1 MKNEE
6 IHKLL
11 GGYATNTLTESERR
25 ALFEAALEDQELFN
39 ALQDEQALKQ
49 LLADPAS
56 REAIQRA
63 LERPLEKQHSTW
75 WSRRWLW
82 GGMVSAA
89 AAAVLIIAVVH
100 QNRPGE
106 KRGRIEIASTQEP
119 AKPLLEPNAPIGDQ
133 EVKKA
138 PEQISPRTA
147 RREPKAKEHVRDNL
161 APQSIGQLAPSAA
174 APPPPTTAE
183 RLTVEQPE
191 PKVAGGVIG
200 GAAPAANGFLA
211 NAKLDPLRYSLLK
224 KDGQGLYSP
233 IPSQA
238 ELRPGDSVR
247 LNISPAVSGYL
258 SLYQLIPSG
267 EWKRLFPESP
277 EGTHVTANTDYTVP
291 EVGIEVQNGAQKF
304 RISLTVD
311 EVGKRAKTASK
322 QSVRAAAAQPATGTV
337 PLTVDLMIAP
347 GKVP

>member
-1 MKNEE
+1 MKNDE
-6 IHKLL
+6 IGKLL

-63 LERPLEKQHSTW
+63 LEQPVEKQHSAW
-75 WSRRWLW
+75 WSKGWLW
-82 GGMVSAA
+82 GGVASAA
-89 AAAVLIIAVVH
+89 AAAVLIVAVVH
-100 QNRPGE
+100 PNRSAE
-106 KRGRIEIASTQEP
+106 KSGRIEIASTKEP
-119 AKPLLEPNAPIGDQ
+119 AKPLLEPSAPFRDQ

-138 PEQISPRTA
+138 PEQISPGTV
-147 RREPKAKEHVRDNL
+147 RRQLKDKENARDNI

-174 APPPPTTAE
+174 PPPQAATGE
-183 RLTVEQPE
+183 QLTVEPE
-191 PKVAGGVIG
+191 NKLRRGAIG
-200 GAAPAANGFLA
+200 GAAPADVNRFSANV
-211 NAKLDPLRYSLLK
+211 KLEPLRFSLLK

-233 IPSQA
+233 IPSQG

-247 LNISPAVSGYL
+247 LNVSPAVSGYL
-258 SLYQLIPSG
+258 SLYQLDPAG
-267 EWKRLFPESP
+267 EWKRIFPESP

-291 EVGIEVQNGAQKF
+291 EAPIEVQDSARKF

-311 EVGKRAKTASK
+311 EVGERAKTASK
-322 QSVRAAAAQPATGTV
+322 QSVRAAVAQSLVGTV
-337 PLTVDLMIAP
+337 PLTLDLTIAP
-347 GKVP
+347 GKLP

>member
-56 REAIQRA
+56 REATQRA
-63 LERPLEKQHSTW
+63 LEQPVEKQHSAW

-100 QNRPGE
+100 QNRRAD
-106 KRGRIEIASTQEP
+106 KSGRIEIASTQEA
-119 AKPLLEPNAPIGDQ
+119 AKPLLEPNAPVGDQ

-138 PEQISPRTA
+138 PEQVPPRNA
-147 RREPKAKEHVRDNL
+147 RRELKAKEFARDNL

-174 APPPPTTAE
+174 PPPPPTAAE
-183 RLTVEQPE
+183 RLTVEPE
-191 PKVAGGVIG
+191 PKVSGGALG
-200 GAAPAANGFLA
+200 GAAPAANAFLA

-311 EVGKRAKTASK
+311 EVGERAKTASK

>member
-56 REAIQRA
+56 RDAIQRA
-63 LERPLEKQHSTW
+63 LEQPVEKQHSVW

-82 GGMVSAA
+82 GGVASAA
-89 AAAVLIIAVVH
+89 AAAVLIVALVH
-100 QNRPGE
+100 PNRPGE
-106 KRGRIEIASTQEP
+106 KSGRIEIASTQEP
-119 AKPLLEPNAPIGDQ
+119 AKPLLEPNAPVGDQ
-133 EVKKA
+133 EVKNA
-138 PEQISPRTA
+138 PEQISPSNA
-147 RREPKAKEHVRDNL
+147 RRKLKAKEFVRDNL
-161 APQSIGQLAPSAA
+161 ALQSIGQPAPAA
-174 APPPPTTAE
+174 APPPPPPTTAE
-183 RLTVEQPE
+183 RLTVESE
-191 PKVAGGVIG
+191 PKVSGGVIG

-247 LNISPAVSGYL
+247 LNVSPAVSGYL
-258 SLYQLIPSG
+258 SLYQLDPSG
-267 EWKRLFPESP
+267 ESKRIFPESP

-291 EVGIEVQNGAQKF
+291 EAGIEVQNGAQKF

-311 EVGKRAKTASK
+311 EVGERAKTASK
-322 QSVRAAAAQPATGTV
+322 QSVRAAAQPATGAV
-337 PLTVDLMIAP
+337 PLTVDLTITP